1 MGAEKPR
8 PNLSDVARQAEVS
21 PATVS
26 RVLNQTA
33 PVSASVRE
41 RVLAA
46 VNDLGYQALRTSPA
60 FALRRDTIALL
71 IPDILNSYFTEIV
84 RGVQDEA
91 SLSRYLPLLLD
102 TAEDPDREAECL
114 RILIGQS
121 VSAGRNGRTAAVSAS
136 TSI

>member
-8 PNLSDVARQAEVS
+8 PNLNDVARLAEVS

-33 PVSASVRE
+33 PVSAAVRE
-41 RVLAA
+41 RVLTA
-46 VNDLGYQALRTSPA
+46 VSDLGYQVSRTSPT

-84 RGVQDEA
+84 ARRPG
-91 SLSRYLPLLLD
+91 
-102 TAEDPDREAECL
+102 
-114 RILIGQS
+114 
-121 VSAGRNGRTAAVSAS
+121 
-136 TSI
+136 